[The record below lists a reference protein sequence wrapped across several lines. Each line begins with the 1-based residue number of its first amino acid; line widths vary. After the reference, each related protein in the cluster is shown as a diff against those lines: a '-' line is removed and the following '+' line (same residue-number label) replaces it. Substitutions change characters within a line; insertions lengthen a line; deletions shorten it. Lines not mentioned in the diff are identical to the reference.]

1 MENILFNEVIKQE
14 IEKAIEEYTK
24 ICLTEPE
31 PIIQANTKVTV
42 DLTSTSNEI
51 NESKLNV
58 TSFDK
63 ENFSD
68 LLQSSFL
75 DRNKKKPLFK
85 KDSNKRFQTLEFVS
99 PKNRKSLKSLTLN
112 ETTIIFD
119 SPKEMD
125 YTMADLTMNETNK
138 VKYVI
143 SETPTKS
150 NNDSNNVNEI
160 NNFLSKSSNRME
172 LVDSKIYLDSSKHEI
187 EPIINEDTNNKTS
200 LSEREEEEDEK
211 TDQIDQSKKGTF
223 NSIVSSITNKIEASF
238 TNNITEINQLPPAAI
253 DILGTSI
260 LRDSLSATNYGATNK
275 SVTTIP
281 NSDET
286 KKDLKDKETQLL
298 TDSQISI
305 IDVISKQNNSFSI
318 NNGSLLTNSKSIKN
332 KIYFVC
338 SLLRPPEK
346 VSKKNFKFL

>member
-1 MENILFNEVIKQE
+1 MENILFNEVIKKE
-14 IEKAIEEYTK
+14 IEKAIEEYIK
-24 ICLTEPE
+24 ICSTEPE
-31 PIIQANTKVTV
+31 PIIQANTKITV

-150 NNDSNNVNEI
+150 NNDSDNE
-160 NNFLSKSSNRME
+160 
-172 LVDSKIYLDSSKHEI
+172 
-187 EPIINEDTNNKTS
+187 
-200 LSEREEEEDEK
+200 
-211 TDQIDQSKKGTF
+211 
-223 NSIVSSITNKIEASF
+223 
-238 TNNITEINQLPPAAI
+238 
-253 DILGTSI
+253 
-260 LRDSLSATNYGATNK
+260 
-275 SVTTIP
+275 
-281 NSDET
+281 
-286 KKDLKDKETQLL
+286 
-298 TDSQISI
+298 
-305 IDVISKQNNSFSI
+305 
-318 NNGSLLTNSKSIKN
+318 
-332 KIYFVC
+332 
-338 SLLRPPEK
+338 
-346 VSKKNFKFL
+346 